1 MGADLTAGAP
11 VTWRTVAASVAGT
24 SHVAAGQPCAD
35 AWAIHDLPLAG
46 GGSLLFA
53 AVADGAGSAERAAL
67 GARLA
72 CDAAADVAG
81 LWAVENAGLDA
92 FTPDTARAW
101 VESVGGLLGEVAA
114 LEGRERRD
122 FAATLLVALVDGASA
137 VFLQVGD
144 GAIVYREAGGDFTP
158 ALWPQNGEYANT
170 TWFVTDDEA
179 ADLVQLA
186 RVRGVDEVALLTD
199 GLQSLALRFA
209 SREAHGPFFEPMFR
223 RLRAPAP
230 ETGEAGAGA
239 GATAVGLDAELKA
252 FLASG
257 PVNARTDDDKTLVLA
272 TRLRGGE

>member
-1 MGADLTAGAP
+1 MGADLTAVSPAA
-11 VTWRTVAASVAGT
+11 WRTVAASVAGT
-24 SHVAAGQPCAD
+24 SHAAADQPCAD
-35 AWAIHDLPLAG
+35 AWALHELPLAG

-53 AVADGAGSAERAAL
+53 AVADGAGSSERAPD
-67 GARLA
+67 GARVA
-72 CDAAADVAG
+72 CDTVADVAA
-81 LWAVENAGLDA
+81 LWAGGNASLEA

-101 VESVGGLLGEVAA
+101 VEHVRDQLGTLAA

-144 GAIVYREAGGDFTP
+144 GAIVYRAGDGAFTP

-170 TWFVTDDEA
+170 TWFVTDEEA

-186 RVRGVDEVALLTD
+186 RVPGVDEVALLTD

-223 RLRAPAP
+223 RLRAPAA
-230 ETGEAGAGA
+230 ETGEAGAA
-239 GATAVGLDAELKA
+239 ATPVGLDAELKA

-272 TRLRGGE
+272 TRLRDEG